1 MTAALVIL
9 LFVLLIF
16 PHELGHFVAAKACG
30 VQVNEFAFG
39 MGPKILKKQRG
50 ETLYSIRLVPIGGFC
65 AMEGEDTEESED
77 NPRAFNNK
85 KWWQKIIILVAG
97 ASMNILIAMIAL
109 TILAGV
115 GGMPTNGIE
124 QVTEN
129 GPAFSAG
136 IMAGDKITKINGS
149 EINSWADVTNAF
161 SDNIDEKAILS
172 ITVERGGETKTFEVT
187 PQKGDDGRYII
198 GIHSKVSHNIF
209 KAAGTGITGTF
220 KLFGAMF
227 TAIRQMF
234 ASGDVL
240 NQVSGPVGV
249 VKIVDDSVQYGFL
262 FYTYIV
268 ALISVNLALFNLLP
282 LPALDGGRI
291 IFVIIRKITGRAI
304 SDKIE
309 ARVHAIGMMLLI
321 LLAVIV
327 TGNDILRLIK

>member
-16 PHELGHFVAAKACG
+16 PHELGHFIAAKACG

-39 MGPKILKKQRG
+39 MGPKLLKKQRG
-50 ETLYSIRLVPIGGFC
+50 ETTYSVRLVPIGGFC

-97 ASMNILIAMIAL
+97 AGMNILIAMIAL

-115 GGMPTNGIE
+115 GGMPTNSIE
-124 QVTEN
+124 KVTEN

-136 IMAGDKITKINGS
+136 IMAGDRITKINDS
-149 EINSWADVTNAF
+149 EINSWVDVTNAF
-161 SDNIDEKAILS
+161 AGNINEETLLS
-172 ITVERGGETKTFEVT
+172 ITVDRDGETKTFEVT

-198 GIHSKVSHNIF
+198 GIHSKVSHNVF

-227 TAIRQMF
+227 TSIRQMF

-291 IFVIIRKITGRAI
+291 IFVIIRKITGKAI
-304 SDKIE
+304 SDKTE

-321 LLAVIV
+321 VLAVIV